1 MEEEKRFLRDHI
13 HAIKRHPGLQNAQ
26 IVFLSE
32 KVMAHSSGHLYH
44 CVRKIPGL
52 TSVWTQVNAN
62 GMGLGDPG
70 FRTHSPEVKM
80 LWANATRDYVSSCQL
95 RILEDLIV
103 ANSFVPEEDRLRDV
117 WEKFDRQMRAY
128 RAVLTS
134 PENPH
139 SADRYTISGVVNKYD
154 KKEAS
159 MNDDAMD
166 AFAMCCFMV
175 KMLMNGEMPNFDHR
189 NVPR

>member
-1 MEEEKRFLRDHI
+1 MQDHV
-13 HAIKRHPGLQNAQ
+13 HALKRHPGLQNAQ

-32 KVMAHSSGHLYH
+32 KIVGHSSGHLFH
-44 CVRKIPGL
+44 AVRHVPQL
-52 TSVWTQVNAN
+52 TSVWTQVDAY

-80 LWANATRDYVSSCQL
+80 LWANATRDYVSTCRL
-95 RILEDLIV
+95 RVLEDLIV
-103 ANSFVPEEDRLRDV
+103 ANSFVPEDEREQDV
-117 WEKFDRQMRAY
+117 WQKLERQMRAY
-128 RAVLTS
+128 RAVLTR

-139 SADRYTISGVVNKYD
+139 SADRYTIGGVFNKYD

-166 AFAMCCFMV
+166 AFAMACFMV
-175 KMLMNGEMPNFDHR
+175 KLLLNGEMPNFDHSR
-189 NVPR
+189 VPK